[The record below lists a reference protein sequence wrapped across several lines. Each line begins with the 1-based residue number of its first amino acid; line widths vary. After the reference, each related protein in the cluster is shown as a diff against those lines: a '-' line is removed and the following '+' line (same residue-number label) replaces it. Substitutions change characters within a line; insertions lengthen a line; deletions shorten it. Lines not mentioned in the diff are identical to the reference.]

1 VLGADLV
8 EFGARV
14 LTGED
19 LGFAIEGQRAAL
31 LPTPVAGVERDDR
44 GAAATA
50 FVTAGLRAS
59 GSGFDPPG
67 GSTGVAG
74 HRLAGSR

>member
-8 EFGARV
+8 ELGARV

-44 GAAATA
+44 DAAATA
-50 FVTAGLRAS
+50 FVTAG
-59 GSGFDPPG
+59 
-67 GSTGVAG
+67 
-74 HRLAGSR
+74 